1 MTSLSY
7 GLRLSFHWL
16 TVVPV
21 PAQRTDPEV
30 RKWAIAV
37 APVVGLVLG
46 ALTAGLLFCLREIGL
61 PSLIAGLLAVGALAL
76 MTRGMHL
83 DGLADTADG
92 LGCYG
97 PPERAL
103 SVMKEGG
110 VGAFAAVA
118 LVIVI
123 GIQAA
128 AFATLSASERLPA
141 VVLALAVGRAAFS
154 WCCRHGVP
162 PARPD
167 GFGALVAG
175 TQPIAVPIVWTFV
188 LCVAGVF
195 VVPGNPL
202 LGPAGVAVAAVVVV
216 LLTRHLHRRLGGV
229 TGDVFGANA
238 EAATT
243 AFLIVCTIA

>member
-1 MTSLSY
+1 MVALD

-16 TVVPV
+16 TVLPV
-21 PAQRTDPEV
+21 PAQRTDLDA
-30 RKWAIAV
+30 RRWAIAT
-37 APVVGLVLG
+37 APVVGLALG
-46 ALTAGLLFCLREIGL
+46 VVTAGLLFCLREVGVPAL
-61 PSLIAGLLAVGALAL
+61 VAGLLAVGAIAL
-76 MTRGMHL
+76 LTRGMHL

-103 SVMKEGG
+103 TVMKEGG
-110 VGAFAAVA
+110 IGAFAAVA

-123 GIQAA
+123 GVQAA
-128 AFATLSASERLPA
+128 SLATLSASGRLPA
-141 VVLALAVGRAAFS
+141 VVLALTVGRAAFS

-162 PARPD
+162 AARPE

-175 TQPIAVPIVWTFV
+175 TQPVAVPIVWAFA

-195 VVPGNPL
+195 VVPGVPL
-202 LGPAGVAVAAVVVV
+202 LGPAGVALAAVVVV
-216 LLTRHLHRRLGGV
+216 ALTHHLHRRFGGV

-243 AFLIVCTIA
+243 AVLVVCAIS